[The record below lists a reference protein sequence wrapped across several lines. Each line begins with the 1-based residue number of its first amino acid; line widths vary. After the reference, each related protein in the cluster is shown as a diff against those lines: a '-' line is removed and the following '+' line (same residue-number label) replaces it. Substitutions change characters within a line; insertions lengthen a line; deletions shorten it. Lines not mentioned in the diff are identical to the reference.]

1 MVQQVGHSF
10 QFLPLHLER
19 LFRLALLLKCQP
31 TEQGW
36 VGGRGSCFFRS
47 FVPLGQKLAIVSNQI
62 WLLGAELHMC
72 QLRLPSVVGTV
83 KGEKLFSPL
92 SHINSFNPRYGLGQK
107 ESELLLSPVFYL
119 QNSNDQDELL
129 THIVWSSADWWIGT
143 SREENMFRN
152 VILALFKLFVLSL
165 K

>member
-31 TEQGW
+31 TEQEW

-107 ESELLLSPVFYL
+107 ESELLLRPVFYL

-129 THIVWSSADWWIGT
+129 AHIVWSSADWWIGT